1 MTPME
6 TGGLTLRLT
15 KTTRSNN
22 TNNMAYRRTRQS
34 GQKRKS
40 NKISKQISK
49 TTPLRIPVVDNKVDN
64 QIKQLNV
71 QVPSSSSSLNLD
83 DCCLMAWGS
92 GVTSPGMYSGL
103 GGLPVGPDIQ
113 LNVAPPLPGSPF
125 DDISP
130 IEFLNFW
137 GVQAPN
143 GSYPLGASGNINI
156 SYSVR
161 IWTGSINN
169 LPIFSLMSLTPGM
182 YMHSIRLTGKARL
195 VKASGQQIPLHFEHK
210 NSIPFLAYTNMNIS
224 TNFGG
229 SVDYPIFQESS
240 SGGEEKYIE
249 FYVNDTDV
257 PLDKC
262 FWKPVNLN
270 NHAPGQSPGFVLPNP
285 TWPYPYGIDANFGL
299 DMNNSFPITNFFG
312 YGDKLIIEN
321 ITAFAN
327 PYWGLKNCS
336 FALDAD
342 TDGDGQADSFF
353 GNIVEITGQGPAPV
367 SGGTAGANLQTMLP
381 SETKILNFTN

>member
-1 MTPME
+1 
-6 TGGLTLRLT
+6 
-15 KTTRSNN
+15 
-22 TNNMAYRRTRQS
+22 MAYRRTRQS

-49 TTPLRIPVVDNKVDN
+49 TTPLRIPVLENKVDN

-71 QVPSSSSSLNLD
+71 QFPSSSSSLDLD
-83 DCCLMAWGS
+83 DCCLMAWGA
-92 GVTSPGMYSGL
+92 GVTAPGIYSGQ
-103 GGLPVGPDIQ
+103 GGLPYGPDIQ

-130 IEFLNFW
+130 IEFLNYW

-169 LPIFSLMSLTPGM
+169 LPTLSLMSLTPGM
-182 YMHSIRLTGKARL
+182 YMHSIRLVGKARL
-195 VKASGQQIPLHFEHK
+195 VKASGQEIQLHFEHK
-210 NSIPFLAYTNMNIS
+210 NSIPFLAYSNLDI
-224 TNFGG
+224 NFGG
-229 SVDYPIFQESS
+229 FGGSDNYPVYQEDVAAVQQ
-240 SGGEEKYIE
+240 SGTKYIE

-262 FWKPVNLN
+262 FWKPSVLN
-270 NHAPGQSPGFVLPNP
+270 SHPPGQSPGFVLPNP
-285 TWPYPYGIDANFGL
+285 TWPYPYGLDANFGL

-312 YGDKLIIEN
+312 YGDKIIIEN
-321 ITAFAN
+321 ISAFAN
-327 PYWGLKNCS
+327 PFWGLKNCS
-336 FALDAD
+336 YAISVDE
-342 TDGDGQADSFF
+342 DGDGQADDYY
-353 GNIVEITGQGPAPV
+353 GNVVEITGSGAAPV
-367 SGGTAGANLQTMLP
+367 SGGNAGANLMTMLP
-381 SETKILNFTN
+381 SETKVLSFTN